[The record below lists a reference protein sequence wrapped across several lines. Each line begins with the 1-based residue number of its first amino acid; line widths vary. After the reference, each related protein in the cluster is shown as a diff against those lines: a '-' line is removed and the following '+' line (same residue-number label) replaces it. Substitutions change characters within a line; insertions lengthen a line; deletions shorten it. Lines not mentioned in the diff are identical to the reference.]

1 MLACDE
7 HGLEGETEVY
17 DIPYHT
23 PATYMSACGGQP
35 MKLWG
40 QPEKRQPTHAQR
52 LFNGLVREWLW
63 IGLLLLP
70 LTAYLS
76 LNPFLALDNPLYD
89 GLRRLAALSSADMQ
103 IQADVLGGLLRGRTI
118 AQVPGWLAALMS
130 TSLVAL
136 LLGLLLYRPRYA
148 SWMTLGCMATAVL
161 GSLALLRM
169 GHWWSPG
176 ACLIGLLLSYLIWN
190 WRRLSAV
197 LAYFGWELARLDD
210 EPKVLPERR
219 RAPASKGDVL
229 QGRIFALEQAVSRTR
244 DTRRFMA
251 DGLECLPVATLI
263 TDPRGSILLAN
274 RIAREVFGNEL
285 VSHNLLEQLAD
296 LGYPPLHNGVRP
308 ALSALELVEFRD
320 IHQRSL
326 RMEIAPLLPAE
337 GDVALGWLLSL
348 TDLSKER
355 EAQQHRETML
365 RFLSHDLRAPHSAI
379 LALLDIHSGGSPVF
393 AQIEQQVRR
402 ALNLTES
409 FVQLA
414 KAEADGYHFQPTLFA
429 MLVMDAFDQVAV
441 IAQLKGI
448 HLLHDLDE
456 ADDGM
461 VSADQSLLTRA
472 LFNVLE
478 NAIKYSPSGTTV
490 RLRHSSTLGW
500 LECHISDQGA
510 GIAAEDLPEL
520 FSQYRRFESAQGS
533 EGLGLGL
540 TMVRAVV
547 ERHKGH
553 ISCESTLGKGTTF
566 SLRLPLL
573 DDC

>member
-1 MLACDE
+1 MF
-7 HGLEGETEVY
+7 T
-17 DIPYHT
+17 
-23 PATYMSACGGQP
+23 
-35 MKLWG
+35 
-40 QPEKRQPTHAQR
+40 
-52 LFNGLVREWLW
+52 
-63 IGLLLLP
+63 
-70 LTAYLS
+70 
-76 LNPFLALDNPLYD
+76 
-89 GLRRLAALSSADMQ
+89 
-103 IQADVLGGLLRGRTI
+103 
-118 AQVPGWLAALMS
+118 
-130 TSLVAL
+130 AL
-136 LLGLLLYRPRYA
+136 L
-148 SWMTLGCMATAVL
+148 
-161 GSLALLRM
+161 GSFALLRI
-169 GHWWSPG
+169 GYWWSPA

-190 WRRLSAV
+190 WRRLSV
-197 LAYFGWELARLDD
+197 ILAYFGWELARLDD

-263 TDPRGSILLAN
+263 TDTQGNILLAN
-274 RIAREVFGNEL
+274 RIARDVFGSDL
-285 VSHNLLEQLAD
+285 VNQNLLDQLVD

-326 RMEIAPLLPAE
+326 RMELAPLLPAE

-379 LALLDIHSGGSPVF
+379 LALLDVHNAESPVF
-393 AQIEQQVRR
+393 SQIEQQVRR
-402 ALNLTES
+402 ALSLTES

-429 MLVMDAFDQVAV
+429 MLVMDAFDQVAL

-448 HLLHDLDE
+448 HLVHDLDE
-456 ADDGM
+456 ADEGM

-490 RLRHSSTLGW
+490 RLRHSSEQGW
-500 LECHISDQGA
+500 LECLISDQGP
-510 GIAAEDLPEL
+510 GIASKDLPEL
-520 FSQYRRFESAQGS
+520 FSQYKRFDSAQGS

-540 TMVRAVV
+540 TMVKAVV
-547 ERHKGH
+547 ERHGGR
-553 ISCESTLGKGTTF
+553 IECESTLGKGTTF
-566 SLRLPLL
+566 RLQLPLL
-573 DDC
+573 EDC